1 MAICVNESWTT
12 IIVNVDS
19 INRCYQ
25 GGILQFLANE
35 FPVKS
40 KSFMTKI
47 KSSFI
52 KPKIEDYDSIDIAS
66 GVHVYGTRG
75 CDGNLFFLS
84 TSIIEEIKS
93 LDEKLA
99 SFGLVSNKLSHDC
112 DYYIFTDNDLLPGK
126 KMLCKWLQIDY
137 TEAADTS
144 EDKSIQF
151 SQLSICPFKMPYKP
165 SKFKTRQGGFIYD
178 TQRYWEECQKATK
191 DGNPDVIFNLSAI
204 AFRHHN
210 FSLQETIP
218 DLDTFIAAYISGD
231 KSQIPSRLW
240 FILDGSKDRDDQ
252 RRRIILYSD
261 KDKEPPLTQDKQ
273 IINDLVTAWRTLS
286 PELLIQHL
294 APEFRYDSMWVFE
307 SLDHDGYVDYIRE
320 KFNTINRSGSQL
332 FIQEVPGRNAISI
345 SQDGKDPAF
354 YIIEIE
360 HGKIVRANLTAFI

>member
-1 MAICVNESWTT
+1 MS
-12 IIVNVDS
+12 
-19 INRCYQ
+19 
-25 GGILQFLANE
+25 
-35 FPVKS
+35 
-40 KSFMTKI
+40 KI

-84 TSIIEEIKS
+84 TSIIEEINS
-93 LDEKLA
+93 LDKKLA

-112 DYYIFTDNDLLPGK
+112 DYYIFTDNDLLQGK

-151 SQLSICPFKMPYKP
+151 SQLSIYPFKMPYKP

-210 FSLQETIP
+210 FSFQESIP
-218 DLDTFIAAYISGD
+218 DLDTFIEAYISCD

-252 RRRIILYSD
+252 RRRIILYRD
-261 KDKEPPLTQDKQ
+261 NDKELSLNPDEQ
-273 IINDLVTAWRTLS
+273 IVHDLAEAWRTLN

-294 APEFRYDSMWVFE
+294 AAEFRYDSMWVFE
-307 SLDHDGYVDYIRE
+307 SLDHDGYVDYIRN
-320 KFNTINRSGSQL
+320 KFNAIKKSGSK
-332 FIQEVPGRNAISI
+332 IEIKEVPGRNAIAI
-345 SQDGKDPAF
+345 RQDEKETAF
-354 YIIEIE
+354 YIIQIKD
-360 HGKIVRANLTAFI
+360 GKIVKGDLMAFIS